1 MTALMP
7 AAPSPESVPPPPAP
21 PPAEPFATGELQALL
36 RHPGQ
41 AFELLLAERERL
53 AATVAGGA
61 PPWTLCLV
69 LLLATALAAVPYGL
83 AQGGAGWWK
92 VATLFGGS
100 TLLCWPSLQVF
111 GAYLGIRRGPANS
124 LALSLVIAAV
134 ASLFTLG
141 LAPIRWFLELTMQ
154 HGDLV
159 DADTASRGMLALAL
173 LAGLMQL
180 GLCAS
185 ANGELRAVRSR
196 GLLLLWS
203 ALLLFVTVRMA
214 RAIALFP

>member
-1 MTALMP
+1 MTDLP
-7 AAPSPESVPPPPAP
+7 PDTPSPALEPP
-21 PPAEPFATGELQALL
+21 PPAEPFAPGELHALL
-36 RHPGQ
+36 RHPGH

-61 PPWTLCLV
+61 PPWSLCLV

-83 AQGGAGWWK
+83 AQGGAAWWK
-92 VATLFGGS
+92 VAALFGGS

-124 LALSLVIAAV
+124 LALALVIAAV

-154 HGDLV
+154 QGDLI
-159 DADTASRGMLALAL
+159 DAGTASRGMLALAL
-173 LAGLMQL
+173 LAGLLQL
-180 GLCAS
+180 GLCTAT
-185 ANGELRAVRSR
+185 NGDLRALRSR

>member
-1 MTALMP
+1 MTDPMP
-7 AAPSPESVPPPPAP
+7 DTPSPAPEPP
-21 PPAEPFATGELQALL
+21 PPAEPFAAGELHALL
-36 RHPGQ
+36 RHPGH

-53 AATVAGGA
+53 AATVAGVA

-83 AQGGAGWWK
+83 AQGGSAWWK
-92 VATLFGGS
+92 IAALFGGS

-124 LALSLVIAAV
+124 LALALVIAAV

-141 LAPIRWFLELTMQ
+141 LAPICWFLQLTMQ
-154 HGDLV
+154 NGDLI
-159 DADTASRGMLALAL
+159 DAGTASRGMLALAA
-173 LAGLMQL
+173 LAGLLQL
-180 GLCAS
+180 GLCTS
-185 ANGELRAVRSR
+185 TNGDLRALRSR

-214 RAIALFP
+214 RAIELFA